1 MMNQTEVRD
10 DAYDSNRENDDDG
23 SNRGKETMMTNPTIT
38 NADHLKGGGGGGG
51 SDL

>member
-23 SNRGKETMMTNPTIT
+23 SNREKRRC
-38 NADHLKGGGGGGG
+38 
-51 SDL
+51 